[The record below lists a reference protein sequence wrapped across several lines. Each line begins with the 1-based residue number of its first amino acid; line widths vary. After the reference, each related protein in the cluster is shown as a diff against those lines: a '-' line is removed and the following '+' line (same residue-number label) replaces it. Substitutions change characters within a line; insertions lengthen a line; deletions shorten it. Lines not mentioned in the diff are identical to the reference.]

1 MNTQRGM
8 TLVETMLVVSAAA
21 LMLVATAAYSIPWLA
36 RESMRGAVYD
46 VQTYL
51 QLARIEAVS
60 RNRECR
66 MVLNTTGRTLQVFD
80 GNATVSTSDDTQLYT
95 RSLPSSVTF
104 ARPDMGLPL
113 TLSQIGTTGSYQVVF
128 DSDGTVTTGTGDV
141 YLFGGNRFGK
151 ISIFAAGGTQVE
163 RWNGVSWEV
172 GS

>member
-21 LMLVATAAYSIPWLA
+21 LLVVATAAYSIPWLA
-36 RESMRGAVYD
+36 RESMRSAVYD

-66 MVLNTTGRTLQVFD
+66 MVLNTTTRTLQIFD
-80 GNATVSTSDDTQLYT
+80 GNATVSTLDDTMLYT
-95 RSLPSSVTF
+95 RSLSSSVTF

-113 TLSQIGTTGSYQVVF
+113 TLSQIGTTSSYQVVF
-128 DSDGTVTTGTGDV
+128 DSDGTVTAGTGDV
-141 YLFGGNRFGK
+141 YLFGGDRFGR
-151 ISIFAAGGTQVE
+151 ISVFAAGGTQVE

>member
-21 LMLVATAAYSIPWLA
+21 LLVVATAAYSIPWLA
-36 RESMRGAVYD
+36 RESMRSAVYD

-51 QLARIEAVS
+51 QLTRIEAVS
-60 RNRECR
+60 RNHECR
-66 MVLNTTGRTLQVFD
+66 LVLNTTRRTLQIFD
-80 GNATVSTSDDTQLYT
+80 SNATVSTTDDSRLYT

-113 TLSQIGTTGSYQVVF
+113 TLSQIGTSTYQVVF
-128 DSDGTVTTGTGDV
+128 DSDGTVTSGTGDV
-141 YLFGGNRFGK
+141 YLFGGDRFGR
-151 ISIFAAGGTQVE
+151 ISVFAAGGTQVE
-163 RWNGVSWEV
+163 RWNGVSWEI